1 MTEGTTDAGDEA
13 DILVIGA
20 GILGALIGY
29 RLAQSGR
36 DVLVLDAADVGAGAS
51 GANAGSLHV
60 QINSHFAIAKEPHV
74 IRGVDHAAP
83 LHVEAIAAWRR
94 LNDELEDRIEF
105 GCEGGLMVAMADR
118 MDLLATMFER
128 QRRLG
133 IPVEMVTGSALRQ
146 LAPYLSPAVEAAL
159 FCPLEG
165 RVNPILATPA
175 AIGAA
180 RHAGARFA
188 FSTRVVDLERVAGGF
203 LARTQAGVVRSR
215 IVVNAAGAHAAAIAQ
230 RVGVFLPVE
239 ARPFLMNVTEATS
252 AFLPHLVQQ
261 AGHRLTLKQAR
272 RGNIIIGGGW
282 PSAHGERGVEVQRAS
297 VEGNLAVAL
306 ALVPHLARINLLRS
320 WGADIYRV
328 PDICP
333 VLGPSA
339 ACPGF
344 FVAAAV
350 PNGYTLAPLCAEI
363 TAGLILGKPQPLFHS
378 GLSVDRYPPSIR
390 HGVQ

>member
-1 MTEGTTDAGDEA
+1 MAAEVAAGDDEA
-13 DILVIGA
+13 DILIIGA
-20 GILGALIGY
+20 GIVGALIGL
-29 RLAQSGR
+29 RLAQCGQ
-36 DVLVLDAADVGAGAS
+36 DVLVLDAADIGAGAS

-60 QINSHFAIAKEPHV
+60 QINSHFAIATEAHV

-83 LHVEAIAAWRR
+83 LHVAAIESWRR
-94 LNDELEDRIEF
+94 LNDELGDSIEL

-118 MDLLATMFER
+118 TDLLAAMLDR

-133 IPVEMVTGSALRQ
+133 IPVELVTGSAVRR
-146 LAPYLSPAVEAAL
+146 LAPYLSPEVEAVL
-159 FCPLEG
+159 FCALEG

-175 AIGAA
+175 AIRAA
-180 RHAGARFA
+180 RRAGARFA
-188 FSTRVVDLERVAGGF
+188 FSTPVLDLTRLTGSFVV
-203 LARTQAGVVRSR
+203 RTPTGVVRSR
-215 IVVNAAGAHAAAIAQ
+215 IVVNAAGAGAADIAK
-230 RVGVFLPVE
+230 RAGVFLPVE

-252 AFLPHLVQQ
+252 AFVPHLVQQ
-261 AGHRLTLKQAR
+261 AGQRLTLKQAR
-272 RGNIIIGGGW
+272 RGNLIIGGGW
-282 PSAHGERGVEVQRAS
+282 PSTYGERGVEVQRAS

-306 ALVPHLARINLLRS
+306 ALVPRLGRINLLRS

-363 TAGLILGKPQPLFHS
+363 TAALVQGNAHPLFHD

-390 HGVQ
+390 HGIQ

>member
-1 MTEGTTDAGDEA
+1 MTVSMANAEDETDV
-13 DILVIGA
+13 LVIGG
-20 GILGALIGY
+20 GILGALIAY

-36 DVLVLDAADVGAGAS
+36 DVLVLDAADIGGGAS

-60 QINSHFAIAKEPHV
+60 QINSHFAVATEPHV

-83 LHVEAIAAWRR
+83 LHVAAIEAWRR
-94 LNDELEDRIEF
+94 LNEELGDSVEF

-118 MDLLATMFER
+118 VDLLATMLER
-128 QRRLG
+128 QRRLH
-133 IPVEMVTGSALRQ
+133 IPVELVTGSAVRG
-146 LAPYLSPAVEAAL
+146 LAPYLSADVEAVL

-165 RVNPILATPA
+165 RVNPVLATPA
-175 AIGAA
+175 VIRAA
-180 RHAGARFA
+180 QRAGARFR
-188 FSTRVVDLERVAGGF
+188 FLTPVIDLERVGSGF
-203 LARTQAGVVRSR
+203 LVKTKTSVIRSR
-215 IVVNAAGAHAAAIAQ
+215 IVVNAAGAGAAAVAK

-239 ARPFLMNVTEATS
+239 ARPFLMNVTEPAS

-261 AGHRLTLKQAR
+261 AGHRVTLKQTK
-272 RGNIIIGGGW
+272 RGNLIIGGGW
-282 PSAHGERGVEVQRAS
+282 PSAYGQHGVDVQRAS

-306 ALVPHLARINLLRS
+306 GLIPRLAKINLLRT

-344 FVAAAV
+344 FVAVAV

-363 TAGLILGKPQPLFHS
+363 TAALVQDNAHPLFHE
-378 GLSVDRYPPSIR
+378 GLSLDRYPPDIH
-390 HGVQ
+390 HGIE

>member
-1 MTEGTTDAGDEA
+1 MTTEMRSAEDEA
-13 DILVIGA
+13 DVLVIGG
-20 GILGALIGY
+20 GILGASIGY

-36 DVLVLDAADVGAGAS
+36 DVLVIDAADIGGGAS

-60 QINSHFAIAKEPHV
+60 QINSHFAIATEPHV

-83 LHVEAIAAWRR
+83 LHVDAIDAWRR
-94 LNDELEDRIEF
+94 LADDLEEPIEF
-105 GCEGGLMVAMADR
+105 GCEGGVMVAAADR
-118 MDLLATMFER
+118 TDLLATMLER

-133 IPVEMVTGSALRQ
+133 IPVELVTGAAMRG
-146 LAPYLSPAVEAAL
+146 LAPYLSRGVEALL
-159 FCPLEG
+159 FCALEG

-175 AIGAA
+175 VVRAA
-180 RHAGARFA
+180 RRAGARFA
-188 FSTRVVDLERVAGGF
+188 FSTPVRDLERLADGF
-203 LARTQAGVVRSR
+203 LATTPAGAVRSR
-215 IVVNAAGAHAAAIAQ
+215 VVVNAAGAGAAEIAQ

-239 ARPFLMNVTEATS
+239 ARPFLMSVTEPTS

-261 AGHRLTLKQAR
+261 AGHRLTLKQAK
-272 RGNIIIGGGW
+272 RGNMIVGGGW
-282 PSAHGERGVEVQRAS
+282 PSAYGERGVEVQRAS

-306 ALVPHLARINLLRS
+306 ALVPRLAKVNLLRS
-320 WGADIYRV
+320 WGAEIYRV

-333 VLGPSA
+333 VLGPTQ

-344 FVAAAV
+344 FAALAV

-363 TAGLILGKPQPLFHS
+363 TAALVQGGSHPLFHD
-378 GLSVDRYPPSIR
+378 GLSVDRYPPDVR